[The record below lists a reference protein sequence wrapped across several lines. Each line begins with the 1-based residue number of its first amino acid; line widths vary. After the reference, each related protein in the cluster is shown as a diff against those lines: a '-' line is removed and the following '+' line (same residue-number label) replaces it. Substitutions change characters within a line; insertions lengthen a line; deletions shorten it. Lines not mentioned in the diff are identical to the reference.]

1 MTKKMYSNRNKGIK
15 NFFRKRFYYKRQLKR
30 FICILIILSLI
41 LILKMIN
48 NKLTSNVI
56 QIINKGINYEFSIKE
71 DSKRVLNYSKKLL
84 ELSEK
89 TLEALNIKNKPIY
102 SPPIEGAIYNPF
114 GEVKHLDGSISFNN
128 GVDIIPKD
136 EKEPIV
142 IEKGVVSKIEDK
154 NTKGYFVTIQHENMT
169 TVYGYLIEVY
179 LSKGEKVNPGDKI
192 GSLGT
197 NKDGN
202 KYLHFEIW
210 MDGVPVNPMEYV
222 KFSKSI

>member
-1 MTKKMYSNRNKGIK
+1 MNKKIYGNKYRGTK
-15 NFFRKRFYYKRQLKR
+15 NFLRKRFHYKRQLKR

-41 LILKMIN
+41 LVLKVIN
-48 NKLTSNVI
+48 NKLTSNII

-71 DSKRVLNYSKKLL
+71 DGKKILNYSKKLL
-84 ELSEK
+84 ELSGK
-89 TLEALNIKNKPIY
+89 TLEALNIKNKPMY
-102 SPPIEGAIYNPF
+102 SSPIEGAVYKPF
-114 GEVKHLDGSISFNN
+114 GEVKHLDGSVNFNN

-142 IEKGVVSKIEDK
+142 IEKGIVSKIEDK

-179 LSKGEKVNPGDKI
+179 LREGERVNIGDKI
-192 GSLGT
+192 GTLGT

-210 MDGVPVNPMEYV
+210 IDNVPVNPMEYI

>member
-1 MTKKMYSNRNKGIK
+1 MNKKIYSNKYRGIK
-15 NFFRKRFYYKRQLKR
+15 NFLRKRFHYKRQLKR

-41 LILKMIN
+41 LILKVIN
-48 NKLTSNVI
+48 NKLTSNII
-56 QIINKGINYEFSIKE
+56 QIINKGINYEFSIKG
-71 DSKRVLNYSKKLL
+71 DGKKILNYSKKLL
-84 ELSEK
+84 ELSGK
-89 TLEALNIKNKPIY
+89 TLEALNIKNKPMY
-102 SPPIEGAIYNPF
+102 SSPIEGAVYKPF
-114 GEVKHLDGSISFNN
+114 GEVKHLDGSVNFNN

-142 IEKGVVSKIEDK
+142 IEKGIVSKIEDK

-179 LSKGEKVNPGDKI
+179 LREGERVNIGDKI
-192 GSLGT
+192 GTLGT

-210 MDGVPVNPMEYV
+210 IDNVPVNPMEYI